1 MNKPPLGITPPTP
14 GLEREEP
21 DFWIEDDIPS
31 DDGGSSSSRPAARS
45 ERSGSREERSSHKP
59 ERE

>member
-1 MNKPPLGITPPTP
+1 MNKTPVGTTPPAP

-31 DDGGSSSSRPAARS
+31 DDDGGRS
-45 ERSGSREERSSHKP
+45 ELSGSRQQRSSHKP

>member
-1 MNKPPLGITPPTP
+1 MQDTPQGITPPAP

-21 DFWIEDDIPS
+21 GWWIEDDIPS
-31 DDGGSSSSRPAARS
+31 DDEYPASRPGAASPGRT
-45 ERSGSREERSSHKP
+45 SHKP

>member
-1 MNKPPLGITPPTP
+1 MSSTPQGITPPAP

-21 DFWIEDDIPS
+21 DLWMEDDIPS
-31 DDGGSSSSRPAARS
+31 DDGERRPAARS
-45 ERSGSREERSSHKP
+45 ERDGSSTSREERPHKP

>member
-1 MNKPPLGITPPTP
+1 MQDTPRGITPPTP

-21 DFWIEDDIPS
+21 DFWLEDDIPS
-31 DDGGSSSSRPAARS
+31 DDGQEAPKAGS
-45 ERSGSREERSSHKP
+45 ERNGPREDREERSSHKP

>member
-1 MNKPPLGITPPTP
+1 MSSTPSGITPPAP
-14 GLEREEP
+14 NLEREEP

-31 DDGGSSSSRPAARS
+31 DDGERRPAARS
-45 ERSGSREERSSHKP
+45 ERGSPAAREERPHKP

>member
-1 MNKPPLGITPPTP
+1 MANSTPGGITPPAP

-21 DFWIEDDIPS
+21 DFWVEDDIPS
-31 DDGGSSSSRPAARS
+31 DDGGSAADTEGSNRS
-45 ERSGSREERSSHKP
+45 ARREERTSHKP

>member
-1 MNKPPLGITPPTP
+1 MSSTPQGITPPAP

-21 DFWIEDDIPS
+21 DLWMEDDIPS
-31 DDGGSSSSRPAARS
+31 DDGERRPAARS
-45 ERSGSREERSSHKP
+45 EHDGRSGPREDRPHKP

>member
-1 MNKPPLGITPPTP
+1 MSSTPHGITPPAP
-14 GLEREEP
+14 GLDREEP

-31 DDGGSSSSRPAARS
+31 DDGEERPSARS
-45 ERSGSREERSSHKP
+45 ERSGSAREERPHKP

>member
-1 MNKPPLGITPPTP
+1 MSSTPQGITPPAP

-21 DFWIEDDIPS
+21 DLWMEDDIPS
-31 DDGGSSSSRPAARS
+31 DDGERRPAARS
-45 ERSGSREERSSHKP
+45 ESDGKADLREERPHKP

>member
-1 MNKPPLGITPPTP
+1 MNSTPNGITPPAP

-21 DFWIEDDIPS
+21 DLWVEDDIPS
-31 DDGGSSSSRPAARS
+31 DDGERRPAANS
-45 ERSGSREERSSHKP
+45 ERDGASPREERPHKP